1 MKVEKEYERIKEI
14 FSKADETLLLLN
26 DGAIWEAARIRVELD
41 VMHEII
47 KNTGRIK
54 ISSKNPTLQKEL
66 PVSKTIEKVRAS
78 YINYMA
84 KLSKVLGIAIDED
97 EDELND
103 YE

>member
-14 FSKADETLLLLN
+14 FSRADETLLEVN
-26 DGAIWEAARIRVELD
+26 DGAIWEAARIRVELND
-41 VMHEII
+41 MHEII
-47 KNTGRIK
+47 RHTGRIK
-54 ISSKNPTLQKEL
+54 INPKNPTMQKEL
-66 PVSKTIEKVRAS
+66 QVSKTIEKVRAS

-84 KLSKVLGIAIDED
+84 KISKVLGVAIEDD